1 MSEGGKKTKATIGV
15 RSMTGYGSAMA
26 AIPGG
31 RLSVELRSVNQRFLD
46 VRVTAPREYAP
57 WEASCR
63 ELVAKSVARGRVE
76 VYVNRNAPARGK
88 TRVVLNVEAARDY
101 AAAWRRIASEL
112 GIEADLDLG
121 LLRGSEIFETV
132 ELPRDL
138 HTEFPIAT
146 RVLGQALATLDKARR
161 REGKHLQQDMQAR
174 IARLGAIE
182 KEIRS
187 HAATVAGD
195 LATKVNDR
203 LQSLLKGAT
212 VDPAR
217 VAQEVAYLAERS
229 DVTEELVR
237 LRSHLD
243 ALKKLLTGGGGS
255 IGKQIEFLLQETHR
269 EINTIGSKVNQL
281 EITRLVVEAKGEVE
295 RLREQVQNVE

>member
-1 MSEGGKKTKATIGV
+1 MSTSTTGKRARGV
-15 RSMTGYGSAMA
+15 RSMTGYGA
-26 AIPGG
+26 ASEPIAGG
-31 RLSVELRSVNQRFLD
+31 RLTIELRSVNQRFLD

-63 ELVAKSVARGRVE
+63 ELVGKEVGRGRVE
-76 VYVNRNAPARGK
+76 VYVNRNAPARGR
-88 TRVVLNVEAARDY
+88 TRVVVNLEAARDY
-101 AAAWRRIASEL
+101 AAAWRRLQTAL
-112 GIEADLDLG
+112 GITGEIDLA
-121 LLRGSEIFETV
+121 LLRGPEVFETV
-132 ELPRDL
+132 ETPRDL
-138 HTEFPIAT
+138 HQEFPAAN
-146 RVLGQALATLDKARR
+146 RALGRALRTLDAARR
-161 REGKHLQQDMQAR
+161 REGRNLQKDMQSR
-174 IARLGAIE
+174 IARLTAIE
-182 KEIRS
+182 KSIRG
-187 HAATVAGD
+187 HAAAVTGD
-195 LATKVNDR
+195 LQAKVNDR
-203 LQSLLKGAT
+203 LQGILKGAT

-243 ALKKLLTGGGGS
+243 ELRKLVGAGGPV
-255 IGKQIEFLLQETHR
+255 GKQIEFLLQETHR

>member
-1 MSEGGKKTKATIGV
+1 MTKSARGV
-15 RSMTGYGSAMA
+15 RSMTGYGAA
-26 AIPGG
+26 AEAIPGG
-31 RLSVELRSVNQRFLD
+31 RLTIELRSVNQRFLD

-57 WEASCR
+57 WEATCR
-63 ELVAKSVARGRVE
+63 ELVGKQVARGRVE
-76 VYVNRNAPARGK
+76 VYVNRNAPARGR
-88 TRVVLNVEAARDY
+88 TRIVLNVEAARDY
-101 AAAWRRIASEL
+101 AAAWRRVASEL
-112 GIEADLDLG
+112 GIKADLELG

-132 ELPRDL
+132 ETPRDL
-138 HTEFPIAT
+138 RKEFPVAG
-146 RVLGQALATLDKARR
+146 RVLARALATLDRARR
-161 REGKHLQQDMQAR
+161 REGRNLQRDMHAR
-174 IARLGAIE
+174 VARLVTIE
-182 KEIRS
+182 KTIRA
-187 HAATVAGD
+187 HAAAVAGE
-195 LATKVNDR
+195 LQTKVNER
-203 LQSLLKGAT
+203 LQGILKAST

-243 ALKKLLTGGGGS
+243 ELRKLIGTGGPV
-255 IGKQIEFLLQETHR
+255 GKQIEFLLQESHR